1 MVRVEKLNQSNLIKE
16 IRQEQRL
23 SPLFPDESI
32 ANFIREGMQDINN
45 VVGIEVDYDTDLEA
59 RSLLKY
65 YVLYANHMRLA
76 EFREVYAGE
85 YVKLQIK
92 YLNSTDIS

>member
-1 MVRVEKLNQSNLIKE
+1 MQNLNLEKLKKE

-45 VVGIEVDYDTDLEA
+45 VIGIEVDYDTDLEA

>member
-1 MVRVEKLNQSNLIKE
+1 MQNLNLEKLKKE